1 MQITYITKK
10 APIKLV
16 LFHGFLDL
24 LIYAGFSTLS
34 ALSAVYAGQVVRWQE
49 ETTAAVMINAIAKMI
64 CRVFIVSMF
73 SIKLTFKIFLC

>member
-1 MQITYITKK
+1 M
-10 APIKLV
+10 
-16 LFHGFLDL
+16 
-24 LIYAGFSTLS
+24 LS